1 LKQQLIGMASG
12 LVVGLLALVLLLAGP
27 LSQQTAIDPGVNPE
41 QSQSAEG
48 TPAPSEEPAEVE
60 PTLEPCSVAE
70 LEASSGILQLQAQV
84 LDAATGNVLFDRSS
98 QVSARAASVQKLLT
112 AAVALKVLGPDYTAI
127 TRVYQDKTD
136 KGKLYFVGG
145 GDVTLSRTPE
155 GKQSVYR
162 NAPKLEVLA
171 DSVLRKLRT
180 QEITEIVLDSSLY
193 GGASG
198 EYQSVW
204 DQRGLTDGY
213 MSYVSALQV
222 DGDRDNPAGLT
233 SARSKD
239 PVGRA
244 GTWFKEAL
252 GTSASE
258 AKLTKG
264 VASADA
270 VEIAQIS
277 SRPIS
282 EWIGYMLVVS
292 DNALAESMARLVSLD
307 LGLDGSSA
315 SFTEAFRLG
324 LAGTGLDLSS
334 IKIED
339 GSGLSRYNQISPDLV
354 NDLLILINQP
364 SSDFE
369 IIKSA
374 MPVAGESGSL
384 SGRFVGLEG
393 KVVAK
398 TGWIRT
404 GYTLAGFAQAA
415 DGSELIFTV
424 YNLGDSVGVENREAM
439 DLLVAGFQSC
449 GLALTN

>member
-1 LKQQLIGMASG
+1 MKQQLIGMASG

-27 LSQQTAIDPGVNPE
+27 LRQDQNA
-41 QSQSAEG
+41 SQS
-48 TPAPSEEPAEVE
+48 PAASASPTTEQTQEPTEEPTEPE
-60 PTLEPCSVAE
+60 PTLEPCSVSE
-70 LEASSGILQLQAQV
+70 LEESAGILQLQAQV
-84 LDAATGNVLFDRSS
+84 IDSSTGTVLFDRSS

-112 AAVALKVLGPDYTAI
+112 AAVALKVLGPDYTAV

-136 KGKLYFVGG
+136 KGKIYFVGG
-145 GDVTLSRTPE
+145 GDVTLSRTT
-155 GKQSVYR
+155 GSKQSVYR

-171 DSVLRKLRT
+171 ESVLRKLKN
-180 QEITEIVLDSSLY
+180 QAVTEIVLDSSLY
-193 GGASG
+193 GGTSG

-222 DGDRDNPAGLT
+222 DGDRDNPASLT
-233 SARSKD
+233 GARSKD

-252 GTSASE
+252 GASASG

-292 DNALAESMARLVSLD
+292 DNALAESLARLVSLD
-307 LGLDGSSA
+307 LGLGGTSTSLTD
-315 SFTEAFRLG
+315 AFKLG

-354 NDLLILINQP
+354 NDLLVLINQP
-364 SSDFE
+364 SSEFE
-369 IIKSA
+369 ILKSA
-374 MPVAGESGSL
+374 MPVAGETGSL

-393 KVVAK
+393 KVIAK

-404 GYTLAGFAQAA
+404 GYTLAGFVQAA

>member
-1 LKQQLIGMASG
+1 MATG
-12 LVVGLLALVLLLAGP
+12 LVVGLLTLVLLLAGP
-27 LSQQTAIDPGVNPE
+27 LRQDSTLEASPTP
-41 QSQSAEG
+41 SQSE
-48 TPAPSEEPAEVE
+48 TSIEEPAQEPTAPE

-70 LEASSGILQLQAQV
+70 LEASTGILQLQAQV
-84 LDAATGNVLFDRSS
+84 RDATTGSILFDRSS
-98 QVSARAASVQKLLT
+98 EVSARAASVQKLLT
-112 AAVALKVLGPDYTAI
+112 AALALKVLGPDYTAI

-136 KGKLYFVGG
+136 KGKIYFVGG
-145 GDVTLSRTPE
+145 GDVTLSRTAE

-171 DSVLRKLRT
+171 DSVLRKLKT
-180 QEITEIVLDSSLY
+180 QQVTEIVLDSSLY
-193 GGASG
+193 GGLSG

-204 DQRGLTDGY
+204 DQRGLSDGY

-222 DGDRDNPAGLT
+222 DGDRDNPASLT
-233 SARSKD
+233 SVRSKD
-239 PVGRA
+239 PVSRA
-244 GTWFKEAL
+244 GTWFKESL
-252 GTSASE
+252 GDQAAA
-258 AKLTKG
+258 AKITKG
-264 VASADA
+264 ITKADA

-292 DNALAESMARLVSLD
+292 DNALAESLARLVSLD
-307 LGLDGSSA
+307 LGLDGSFESLTDA
-315 SFTEAFRLG
+315 YRLG
-324 LAGTGLDLSS
+324 LSETGLDLSS

-354 NDLLILINQP
+354 NDLLAIVNQP
-364 SSDFE
+364 GSEFE

-374 MPVAGESGSL
+374 LPVAGETGSL

-393 KVVAK
+393 KVLAK

-404 GYTLAGFAQAA
+404 GYTLAGFAQAD

-424 YNLGDSVGVENREAM
+424 YNLGDSVTIENREAM

-449 GLALTN
+449 GLALTD

>member
-1 LKQQLIGMASG
+1 MASG
-12 LVVGLLALVLLLAGP
+12 LVVGLLALVLLLVGP
-27 LSQQTAIDPGVNPE
+27 LRQDASVDATVSPE
-41 QSQSAEG
+41 PSQSESAPVE
-48 TPAPSEEPAEVE
+48 PSEEPTEVE

-70 LEASSGILQLQAQV
+70 LEASAGILQLQAQV
-84 LDAATGNVLFDRSS
+84 LDAATGNILFDRSS
-98 QVSARAASVQKLLT
+98 EVSARAASVQKLLT
-112 AAVALKVLGPDYTAI
+112 AALALKVLGPEYTAI

-136 KGKLYFVGG
+136 KGKIYFVGG

-171 DSVLRKLRT
+171 ESVLRKLKS
-180 QEITEIVLDSSLY
+180 QQITEIVLDSSLY
-193 GGASG
+193 GGAAG

-204 DQRGLTDGY
+204 DQRGLSDGY

-222 DGDRDNPAGLT
+222 DGDRDNPAALT
-233 SARSKD
+233 SVRSKD
-239 PVGRA
+239 PVNRA
-244 GTWFKEAL
+244 GVWFRESL
-252 GTSASE
+252 GDQASG

-264 VASADA
+264 TTKSDA

-292 DNALAESMARLVSLD
+292 DNALAESLARLVSLD
-307 LGLDGSSA
+307 LGLDGSFA
-315 SFTEAFRLG
+315 SLTDAYRLG
-324 LAGTGLDLSS
+324 LAETRLDLSS

-339 GSGLSRYNQISPDLV
+339 GSGLSRYNQVSPDLV
-354 NDLLILINQP
+354 NDLLVLVNQP
-364 SSDFE
+364 GSEFE
-369 IIKSA
+369 ILKSA
-374 MPVAGESGSL
+374 LPVAGETGSL

-393 KVVAK
+393 KVLAK

-404 GYTLAGFAQAA
+404 GYTLAGFAQAT

-424 YNLGDSVGVENREAM
+424 YNLGDSVTIENREAM

-449 GLALTN
+449 GLALTD